1 MGKTYSFLATPRLSL
16 KVKKYFQCESIV
28 GAAMQDEGG
37 DGSQG
42 SHFERS
48 IFMDEF
54 MTASG
59 APEQYVTDFTF
70 ALLEDTGFYK
80 VDYSNLDQLVWGKY

>member
-1 MGKTYSFLATPRLSL
+1 
-16 KVKKYFQCESIV
+16 
-28 GAAMQDEGG
+28 
-37 DGSQG
+37 
-42 SHFERS
+42 
-48 IFMDEF
+48 

-80 VDYSNLDQLVWGKY
+80 VDYNFLDKLVWGKSKGCDFVQNLCLSNKNYP